1 MQKNKKTLQ
10 KKISIRRFFPIYL
23 MAVPALIYLLVNNYF
38 PLTGLVVAFK
48 DFNYRDGIFGSPW
61 CWFDNFKYLFATKTS
76 WIITRNTILYN
87 LVFIVVNTIVS
98 VTVAILLNEIRKK
111 FVLKAFQIIILLPYL
126 LSMIIISYLVYA
138 FLCVDTGFINSQVLS
153 VMGLEPIQWY
163 SEPEYWPFILIFVNT
178 LKNFGFLSIIY
189 YASVISIDNGYYE
202 AALVD
207 GANKFRQIR
216 YITIPHLI
224 PTIIVMVLLAVGK
237 IFYSDFG
244 LFYQVTQNSGAIYSV
259 TNTIDTFVYRGL
271 VQLGDIGMSAAAGL
285 YQSVVGFIL
294 VMLANH
300 LVRKIS
306 PENALF

>member
-1 MQKNKKTLQ
+1 MVFRTRIL
-10 KKISIRRFFPIYL
+10 
-23 MAVPALIYLLVNNYF
+23 AVHF
-38 PLTGLVVAFK
+38 
-48 DFNYRDGIFGSPW
+48 DFCQY
-61 CWFDNFKYLFATKTS
+61 T
-76 WIITRNTILYN
+76 
-87 LVFIVVNTIVS
+87 
-98 VTVAILLNEIRKK
+98 
-111 FVLKAFQIIILLPYL
+111 
-126 LSMIIISYLVYA
+126 
-138 FLCVDTGFINSQVLS
+138 
-153 VMGLEPIQWY
+153 
-163 SEPEYWPFILIFVNT
+163 
-178 LKNFGFLSIIY
+178 KNFGFLSIIY

-224 PTIIVMVLLAVGK
+224 PTIIMMVLLAVGK

-306 PENALF
+306 PENTLF